1 MENTLENKA
10 KFFAQYYGQNVKRSY
25 LPEQTSLQV
34 IDRDVFWIG
43 HLIINGYLELKSL
56 EDITDE
62 DFIEVAKICDF
73 IIGNGL
79 RIKHDGYK
87 KVMFSAYN
95 SNPLETTTLFIYPKE
110 FEVYSKDEDGKVVQY
125 DTFRISMIIDYL
137 RSKGYAL
144 PWMGLSVEKLVEY
157 GWVKLKNKES

>member
-10 KFFAQYYGQNVKRSY
+10 KFFALYYGQEVKRSY

-43 HLIINGYLELKSL
+43 HLIINGYLELKSI

-62 DFIEVAKICDF
+62 DAYFIGALFGWEEVTSNRDTIIYNGRQIKDYINYHPNSHCD
-73 IIGNGL
+73 IQKYYQL
-79 RIKHDGYK
+79 
-87 KVMFSAYN
+87 
-95 SNPLETTTLFIYPKE
+95 L
-110 FEVYSKDEDGKVVQY
+110 
-125 DTFRISMIIDYL
+125 DYF

-144 PWMGLSVEKLVEY
+144 PWMGLSVEKLIEY
-157 GWVKLKNKES
+157 GWVKLKNKE